1 MWLSGLILAMTLTLD
16 LQGQIFRI
24 AVSREWLGGLISN
37 EKEVNHRLTSA
48 ATYIGSPVC
57 EVGEELYPLGSCWL
71 GTWNSQLE
79 QYMPTNG
86 ASWDR
91 TRQMST
97 RLWRLE
103 HWKPDHAR
111 FPGRKAKNVISDN
124 SSFNAS
130 TCTKCRYLKLTMT
143 IVKLYLPCGVFFIAH
158 PDCRGLVYLRPN
170 CFTALNNAHGLLS
183 GYTDWYRIPDNEVIP
198 IKVDLTSVQW

>member
-1 MWLSGLILAMTLTLD
+1 MALNYIVYLVIFWLIFAKTLTLNV
-16 LQGQIFRI
+16 QGKIWNLPYLCQK
-24 AVSREWLGGLISN
+24 LISN

-48 ATYIGSPVC
+48 ATYIGSSVC

-143 IVKLYLPCGVFFIAH
+143 IVKLYLSM
-158 PDCRGLVYLRPN
+158 RGLLYRPPGLSRP
-170 CFTALNNAHGLLS
+170 CLPSPKLFHG
-183 GYTDWYRIPDNEVIP
+183 IE
-198 IKVDLTSVQW
+198 